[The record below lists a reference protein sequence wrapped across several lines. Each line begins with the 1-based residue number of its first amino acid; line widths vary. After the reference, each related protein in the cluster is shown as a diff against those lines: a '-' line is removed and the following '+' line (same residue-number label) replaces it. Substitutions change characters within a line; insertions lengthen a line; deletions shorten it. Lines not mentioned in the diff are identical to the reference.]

1 MTGRTGSLQR
11 LAAILIAVVAALAV
25 VPVKSWLN
33 DAAHVD
39 IGFIPALAAVVVAAW
54 LGGFLP
60 GVIATALGIVVEATV
75 FMEPQG
81 SLTVDG
87 ERIRLVLFGL
97 TGVLASWLAW
107 LRTSAEARAQAASL
121 SATTARERSD
131 LVARRLVA
139 LQALAEQLAG
149 AATADQ
155 IVDLVLSQAMTA
167 LQADGGAVFLLEPGD
182 DELVAVAW
190 HGYDEARARSLQRL
204 PLTIPMPATDVAR
217 TGEPVFI
224 EDPDEYAARYREPL
238 EARGLAVEPRS
249 VAVVPLEVEGRQ
261 FGAVGFTW
269 NGPHD
274 LPADRRS
281 FIAAIARLGAAAMD
295 RARLFDAERRHAAE
309 LEAVVAA
316 IGEAILVA
324 EPDGT
329 IRASNAAAA
338 TLLGGGGL
346 SVEAFLGSLVD
357 ADGDPP
363 RRLPTG
369 PAEYRLARRPT
380 SWVEVTSY
388 PVASGGEEGRA
399 VRVIVCRD
407 VSAFR
412 QGQALREAF
421 LGLLSHELRTPV
433 TTIYGGASVLARSDA
448 SLAAATRA
456 EILADVAHEAD
467 RLYRLVEDLLV
478 LARFDEGIQLGD
490 EPALLQR
497 LVPVVVG
504 QERGRWPT
512 VDFAVEVAADLPA
525 VRGDETSITQVL
537 RNLISNAA
545 KYGDASGSVTVVVD
559 AIADGV
565 AVHVR
570 DDGPGINPLEAED
583 IFDPFY
589 RSASTAKMAG
599 GAGIGL
605 YVSRRLV
612 EAMRGRIW
620 AARRATGGSEFSF
633 VLPRYGGDV
642 DDLLD
647 EALDEAGES
656 AGGPAPAVP

>member
-1 MTGRTGSLQR
+1 MTARTEVTER

-33 DAAHVD
+33 DIAGVD

-75 FMEPQG
+75 FMEPLG
-81 SLTVDG
+81 LLVVDG

-107 LRTSAEARAQAASL
+107 LRTSAEAQARAATLAA
-121 SATTARERSD
+121 TAARDRAD
-131 LVARRLVA
+131 VVARRLGA
-139 LQALAEQLAG
+139 LEALAEELAG
-149 AATADQ
+149 AATTDL
-155 IVDLVLSQAMTA
+155 IVDLVLPRAIAA
-167 LQADGGAVFLLEPGD
+167 LRADGGAIFLLEPGD

-190 HGYDEARARSLQRL
+190 HGYDETRASSLQRL
-204 PLTIPMPATDVAR
+204 PLAIPMPATDVVR

-224 EDPDEYAARYREPL
+224 EDPDEYVARYREPL
-238 EARGLAVEPRS
+238 EARGLSVERRA
-249 VAVVPLEVEGRQ
+249 VAVVPLEVGGRQ

-274 LPADRRS
+274 LPADRRA
-281 FIAAIARLGAAAMD
+281 FVAAIARLAAAAMD
-295 RARLFDAERRHAAE
+295 RARLFDAERRRAAE

-329 IRASNAAAA
+329 IRASNATAAR
-338 TLLGGGGL
+338 LLGGGSQ
-346 SVEAFLGSLVD
+346 SVEGFLASLLD

-363 RRLPTG
+363 RRLPSG
-369 PAEYRLARRPT
+369 PSEYRLTRRPT

-388 PVASGGEEGRA
+388 PVTATGDEGRGA
-399 VRVIVCRD
+399 RVIVCRD

-433 TTIYGGASVLARSDA
+433 TTIYGGASVLVRSDGN
-448 SLAAATRA
+448 LAPATRA
-456 EILADVAHEAD
+456 EILADVASEAD

-478 LARFDEGIQLGD
+478 LARFDEGIQVGD

-497 LVPVVVG
+497 LVPLVVD
-504 QERGRWPT
+504 QERTRWPT
-512 VDFAVEVAADLPA
+512 VDFAVEVAAHLPA

-545 KYGDASGSVTVVVD
+545 KYGDARGGVTVVVE
-559 AIADGV
+559 ATADGV

-620 AARRATGGSEFSF
+620 AAARATGGSEFSF
-633 VLPRYGGDV
+633 VLPRYGDDV
-642 DDLLD
+642 DELP
-647 EALDEAGES
+647 DEAGEA
-656 AGGPAPAVP
+656 AGGLAPAAR

>member
-1 MTGRTGSLQR
+1 
-11 LAAILIAVVAALAV
+11 
-25 VPVKSWLN
+25 
-33 DAAHVD
+33 
-39 IGFIPALAAVVVAAW
+39 
-54 LGGFLP
+54 
-60 GVIATALGIVVEATV
+60 
-75 FMEPQG
+75 
-81 SLTVDG
+81 
-87 ERIRLVLFGL
+87 
-97 TGVLASWLAW
+97 
-107 LRTSAEARAQAASL
+107 
-121 SATTARERSD
+121 
-131 LVARRLVA
+131 
-139 LQALAEQLAG
+139 
-149 AATADQ
+149 
-155 IVDLVLSQAMTA
+155 
-167 LQADGGAVFLLEPGD
+167 
-182 DELVAVAW
+182 
-190 HGYDEARARSLQRL
+190 
-204 PLTIPMPATDVAR
+204 MPATDVAR

-224 EDPDEYAARYREPL
+224 EDPDEFVARYRAPL

-274 LPADRRS
+274 LPADRRA

-295 RARLFDAERRHAAE
+295 RARLFDAERRHADE

-329 IRASNAAAA
+329 IRASNAVAAK
-338 TLLGGGGL
+338 LLGGGGQ
-346 SVEAFLGSLVD
+346 SVEAFLASLLD

-363 RRLPTG
+363 RRLPIG
-369 PAEYRLARRPT
+369 PSEFRLARRPT

-388 PVASGGEEGRA
+388 PVTAAGDEGRGA
-399 VRVIVCRD
+399 RVIICRD

-433 TTIYGGASVLARSDA
+433 TTIYGGRPSSPAPTPASAP
-448 SLAAATRA
+448 ATRA
-456 EILADVAHEAD
+456 EILADVANEAD

-478 LARFDEGIQLGD
+478 LARFDEGMQLGD

-497 LVPVVVG
+497 LVPVVVD

-545 KYGDASGSVTVVVD
+545 KYGDARGGVTVVVEL
-559 AIADGV
+559 IAEGV
-565 AVHVR
+565 VVRVR
-570 DDGPGINPLEAED
+570 DDGPGINPLEAEG

-612 EAMRGRIW
+612 EAMHGRIW
-620 AARRATGGSEFSF
+620 AASRATGGSEFSV
-633 VLPRYGGDV
+633 VLPRYGGDADEV
-642 DDLLD
+642 DG
-647 EALDEAGES
+647 EAVDASGSGAGRCARRRGRRLS
-656 AGGPAPAVP
+656 DAGGAGVRRLQRRCGPPEARMPRRAPTVGRAPRCPPYGRPRPGPRARHSRYEHETSVRDPVARRGGPLRCLHHPAGTPASGRHDRAAADRRAADGDARRAVLEPTPVP

>member
-388 PVASGGEEGRA
+388 PVASRRGGGTGRP
-399 VRVIVCRD
+399 R
-407 VSAFR
+407 
-412 QGQALREAF
+412 
-421 LGLLSHELRTPV
+421 H
-433 TTIYGGASVLARSDA
+433 
-448 SLAAATRA
+448 
-456 EILADVAHEAD
+456 
-467 RLYRLVEDLLV
+467 RL
-478 LARFDEGIQLGD
+478 
-490 EPALLQR
+490 
-497 LVPVVVG
+497 
-504 QERGRWPT
+504 
-512 VDFAVEVAADLPA
+512 
-525 VRGDETSITQVL
+525 
-537 RNLISNAA
+537 
-545 KYGDASGSVTVVVD
+545 
-559 AIADGV
+559 
-565 AVHVR
+565 
-570 DDGPGINPLEAED
+570 
-583 IFDPFY
+583 
-589 RSASTAKMAG
+589 
-599 GAGIGL
+599 
-605 YVSRRLV
+605 SRRLRV
-612 EAMRGRIW
+612 PPGPGAAGGVPRPVVTRAPHAGDDDLWRCLRARPVGRQP
-620 AARRATGGSEFSF
+620 GGCD
-633 VLPRYGGDV
+633 PGGDPRRRR
-642 DDLLD
+642 DTRPT
-647 EALDEAGES
+647 ASTGWSRTCSSSPASTRGCS
-656 AGGPAPAVP
+656 SATSRPSSSASSRSWSTRSAAGGPRSTSRSRWRPTSRQSGATRRASPRSCGT